1 MVTHGSCPRDP
12 WDDASR
18 GWGSMTAHERDLAAY
33 YDQEAS
39 DRAATA
45 LDGDRLDARGQFL
58 TMLRRGSQ
66 VRLLEIGT
74 GVGRDSVAFVEQKI
88 DTYGVDLS
96 LEQARYAARGGV
108 RQVVG
113 SVRHLPFGSQAFGA
127 VWTMSVLMHVP
138 NVDIR
143 SVLSEVRRVL
153 KPGGIAAI
161 GVWGGADVQQLRPED
176 PYQPARLF
184 SRRSDE
190 VWSDLLRTIGSVETF
205 RTWPAGAADWWYQFA
220 YVRRDG

>member
-1 MVTHGSCPRDP
+1 MIEG
-12 WDDASR
+12 
-18 GWGSMTAHERDLAAY
+18 ERDLAAY
-33 YDQEAS
+33 YDQDAS
-39 DRAATA
+39 ERAAMV
-45 LDGDRLDARGQFL
+45 LDADRVGARGQFL
-58 TMLRRGSQ
+58 TLFRRGPK

-74 GVGRDSVAFVEQKI
+74 GVGRDSAVFVEQGI

-96 LEQARYAARGGV
+96 LEQARRAARRGV
-108 RQVVG
+108 RQVVA
-113 SVRHLPFGSQAFGA
+113 SVRHLPFGSQTFGA

-138 NVDIR
+138 NVDIE
-143 SVLSEVRRVL
+143 SVLAEVRRVL

-161 GVWGGADVQQLRPED
+161 GVWGGADVEQRRAED

-190 VWSDLLRTIGSVETF
+190 VWSELLQTIGALESF
-205 RTWPAGAADWWYQFA
+205 RTWPATADDWWYQFA